1 MSSCNG
7 NTIIGCLKATRE
19 VVIRLKMMQWGIF
32 GLGTASAGLYLANNF
47 LNLGKYF
54 GDTTGSNWP
63 HVPLHNEPTALE
75 NDFNQLLENITLVMS
90 NDTLEN
96 VSILD
101 LPAFGSAIGTLR
113 KDLKKQ
119 YDWPIETNYA
129 VRRANPDVNL
139 KDIFMSYK
147 TLVADW
153 AEYMKHQDKKDSKG
167 YFTLEMKSN
176 TYLNFTRFI
185 KQDMRTYLLTVAGNK
200 IMFDHSR

>member
-1 MSSCNG
+1 
-7 NTIIGCLKATRE
+7 
-19 VVIRLKMMQWGIF
+19 MMQWGIF

-47 LNLGKYF
+47 LILGKYF
-54 GDTTGSNWP
+54 GDTGGSNWP
-63 HVPLHNEPTALE
+63 HIPLHKEPTLLE
-75 NDFNQLLENITLVMS
+75 NEFNQLLENISYVMS
-90 NDTLEN
+90 NETLKN

-129 VRRANPDVNL
+129 VRRANPNVNL
-139 KDIFMSYK
+139 KEIFMSYK

-153 AEYMKHQDKKDSKG
+153 AEYMKHQDKKDSKD

-185 KQDMRTYLLTVAGNK
+185 KQDMRTYLLTVAGNIK
-200 IMFDHSR
+200 MFDHSR